1 MKKYNDDYFS
11 VIDKRTG
18 KKLLDCGEEADA
30 LAMVAFDP
38 QNRTYTRN
46 KFLMG
51 PVVDVEIPKALPT
64 SNLSEPV
71 YEKIKQEYL
80 DSMYPDIPEDGSPLV
95 LSEGE
100 WDDPIPDGVDP
111 WNLRP
116 RQPMQPVKKLPK
128 GEGEPVIV

>member
-1 MKKYNDDYFS
+1 MKKYNEDYFS

-18 KKLLDCGEEADA
+18 KKIVDCADEQDA
-30 LAMVAFDP
+30 LMMVSFDS

-64 SNLSEPV
+64 TNIVES
-71 YEKIKQEYL
+71 K
-80 DSMYPDIPEDGSPLV
+80 
-95 LSEGE
+95 
-100 WDDPIPDGVDP
+100 WDDPIPEGIDP